1 MAQTA
6 RSMEIPRKLLDQY
19 FQTTSYPYT
28 RHHLDS
34 YNQFL
39 ETDLPTIIKS
49 QNPLIIVKDLIKGT
63 NTYEYTIEIF
73 VGGIDGKALRLGTPT
88 IQQANDEVRL
98 LFPNEARLRN
108 LTYSAGLFADLLVR
122 VKFARPP
129 EGQPPVREVLLPQ
142 FPLVEIPVM
151 LHSKAC
157 LLHNKPNDFLVTA
170 GECPYDQGGYFI
182 ISGSEK
188 ILITHQ
194 EQAFNTLYIQNQEA
208 DPQISTYSSISC
220 LSPETRQVRRVTFAV
235 VRKTEALHVGL
246 PFVRKSIPICILFR
260 ALGVESDQE
269 ITNLII
275 SSLNP
280 DELRLMEPY
289 LIACFTDA
297 YPILDTFS
305 AIEYIKTLTK
315 GFGEAHVLDI
325 IHNQMFAHVPDTPG
339 SRAAYLGDCV
349 RKIYRVYCGL
359 DSKTDRD
366 DIRNQR
372 CLASGFLTQMLFQG
386 VYKNWSKA
394 VGRAIDEEYNYNV
407 SVYKGESFMNIFAE
421 SNTSKIFRSPMKTS
435 NMLTNG
441 LMRGFKGKWGS
452 GAGEDKVG
460 VLQPLSRLSY
470 IDFMSHCRRVV
481 LEFDTGMKL
490 TGPRHL
496 HTSQYGYFCTNE
508 TPGGASIGITKNLSV
523 LATISTPTPTGYF
536 MDFMIRRMF
545 IIRVGD
551 ATGILRAM
559 AVPVFINNGLIGYTL
574 QANELTRLVKLLKW
588 TGCLSAT
595 VGIAFFIRDRRI
607 LINFDE
613 GRPMRPLLHME
624 PWNSDTYPKDK
635 LASKGTT
642 WRDMVMGSLPQTL
655 ENSLSWVG
663 FMDPLKEREGPSLKE
678 YIEYLTPYS
687 GLIEYVDPYEHNETF
702 IVNFLEQ
709 ATNETTH
716 VEIHPS
722 TIMSAITSLIPFSH
736 HNQSVRNQLGDS
748 QSKQGISVYASNAQ
762 MRYDNQAH
770 ILANGSP
777 PLVRTL
783 YYDYLGQ
790 GQLPY
795 GTNIILAMGMFQ
807 GYNQEDGIVINHD
820 ALQRGLFNTVHYRSY
835 NVFEED
841 DEKAK
846 TRTRIANPKSVPG
859 WTDLKPGMDYSQLDD
874 TGVVKVGAFVDE
886 NTVIVGMTMELP
898 NGILADASE
907 AAQVWT
913 HGRVESVVVLVNNKG
928 LRTIKIRCVEYR
940 QPELGDKFS
949 NRHGQKGTI
958 GMVVRSHDL
967 PRTINGIVPDMIMN
981 THAIPSRMTI
991 GHVIEM
997 VMGKIAAN
1005 VGAVGDG
1012 TAFTDDGRL
1021 TSQMNSALEQ
1031 LGFEK
1036 YGNEILYDGTS
1047 GKQLQTD
1054 LFIGPIFSMRLKHMV
1069 EDKWNARGKGR
1080 REQRTHQPTGGRGA
1094 QGGLRIGEMERD
1106 AILGHGISAFINES
1120 YMLRSDG
1127 TSFRVCKGCGTIPIE
1142 NPRIDEDD
1150 MKRAASKSAV
1160 AESDVRKLYKSEED
1174 PMTVQVAVDE
1184 ALKNARSES
1193 AKLVRTSLFV
1203 CPLCTGPV
1211 SYIGSGP
1218 SDLELIPPTRKT
1230 MVAPVTVEMPYAF
1243 KLLCQELETYMNI
1256 GMRIMTEKDLLRL
1269 TNVNKQDLPPPTEEE
1284 KAKGAVQLPERVLP
1298 EVSVPEYRE
1307 EKEGPTEASPE
1318 LLMKLGALPSVTP
1331 RISDSDDI
1339 VVDGKGTEG
1348 LQASIDMAAAVAS
1361 APAQTGVVPGSLVQT
1376 AKGQVFQPN
1385 PTTVTVVPPARSIQ
1399 VVGGPEPVE
1408 ADEDLNP
1415 VQATSGIPQILP
1427 QAPIQQQAQMPQ
1439 VPMSQ
1444 AQMPQAQM
1452 PQMQQGGYM
1461 MPQMPQMQQGGY
1473 MMPQMQPMQQGGMLN
1488 MGAYPTVYAA
1498 SVPQPAQMYTS
1509 GVPSAPPTFAIP
1521 TDDLTMHQYAG
1532 GFQGPR
1538 PLRSAMKGTR
1548 KNHQQVGFQSGSGQE
1563 SQAGTDPKVVV
1574 TVFKGN

>member
-1 MAQTA
+1 MAQTI
-6 RSMEIPRKLLDQY
+6 RSMEIPRRLLDQY
-19 FQTTSYPYT
+19 FQTTAYPYT

-39 ETDLPTIIKS
+39 EIDLPTIIKS

-63 NTYEYTIEIF
+63 NTYEYTVEIY
-73 VGGIDGKALRLGTPT
+73 VGGLDGKSLHLGTPT
-88 IQQANDEVRL
+88 IQTNEDVRL

-108 LTYSAGLFADLLVR
+108 LTYSAGLYADILVR
-122 VKFARPP
+122 VKFAKPV
-129 EGQPPVREVLLPQ
+129 EGQPSVREVLLPQ

-151 LHSKAC
+151 LHSRAC
-157 LLHNKPNDFLVTA
+157 LLNNKPKEFLESA

-182 ISGSEK
+182 IGGTEK

-208 DPQISTYSSISC
+208 DPQIATYSSISC
-220 LSPETRQVRRVTFAV
+220 LSPETRQVRRLTFAV
-235 VRKTEALHVGL
+235 IRKSEALHAGL

-260 ALGVESDQE
+260 ALGIESDKE
-269 ITNLII
+269 ITNIII
-275 SSLNP
+275 SSMNP
-280 DELRLMEPY
+280 EELKLMEPY

-297 YPILDTFS
+297 YPILDTYS

-325 IHNQMFAHVPDTPG
+325 IHNQMFAHVPDSPG
-339 SRAAYLGDCV
+339 ARAAYLGDCV
-349 RKIYRVYCGL
+349 RKIYRVYMGL

-372 CLASGFLTQMLFQG
+372 CLTSGFLTQMLFQG
-386 VYKNWSKA
+386 VYKTWSKA

-421 SNTSKIFRSPMKTS
+421 SNTSKIFRSPGKTP
-435 NMLTNG
+435 NLLTTG
-441 LMRGFKGKWGS
+441 LMRGFRGKWGS
-452 GAGEDKVG
+452 GVGEDKSG
-460 VLQPLSRLSY
+460 VLQALSRLSY

-523 LATISTPTPTGYF
+523 LATVSTPTPIHNFLEFLF
-536 MDFMIRRMF
+536 MRKF
-545 IIRVGD
+545 ILRVGD
-551 ATGILRAM
+551 ATSSLRAM
-559 AVPVFINNGLIGYTL
+559 AVPVLINNGLVGYTL
-574 QANELTRLVKLLKW
+574 AANDITRFIKLLKW
-588 TGCLSAT
+588 TGCLSAS
-595 VGIAFFIRDRRI
+595 VGVVFFISDRRI

-624 PWNSDTYPKDK
+624 PWKSGTYPKER
-635 LASKGTT
+635 LSAKGTT
-642 WRDMVMGSLPQTL
+642 WRDMIMGSLPQTL
-655 ENSLSWVG
+655 THSLSWVG
-663 FMDPLKEREGPSLKE
+663 FVDPLKDREGTSIKE

-687 GLIEYVDPYEHNETF
+687 GLIEYIDPYEHNETF

-709 ATNETTH
+709 ATSETTH

-770 ILANGSP
+770 ILTNGSP
-777 PLVRTL
+777 PLVRSL
-783 YYDYLGQ
+783 YYDYLGE
-790 GQLPY
+790 GKLPY

-820 ALQRGLFNTVHYRSY
+820 ALQRGLFNSIHYRSY
-835 NVFEED
+835 NIFEED

-846 TRTRIANPKSVPG
+846 TRIRIANPKSVPG

-886 NTVIVGMTMELP
+886 NTVLVGRTMELP
-898 NGILADASE
+898 NGKLADASE

-928 LRTIKIRCVEYR
+928 LRTVKVRCVEYR

-967 PRTINGIVPDMIMN
+967 PRTISGIVPDMIMN

-991 GHVIEM
+991 GHVLEM

-1005 VGAVGDG
+1005 VGAIADG

-1021 TSQMNSALEQ
+1021 TKQMNSALEQ

-1036 YGNEILYDGTS
+1036 YGNEILYDGIS
-1047 GKQLQTD
+1047 GKQHQTD
-1054 LFIGPIFSMRLKHMV
+1054 MFIGPIFSMRLKHMV

-1106 AILGHGISAFINES
+1106 AILGHGISAFVNES

-1142 NPRIDEDD
+1142 NPRIEEDD
-1150 MKRAASKSAV
+1150 MNRAAMRSAI
-1160 AESDVRKLYKSEED
+1160 AESDARKLQEKNED
-1174 PMTVQVAVDE
+1174 LVNVQIAVDE
-1184 ALKNARSES
+1184 ALRKSREES
-1193 AKLVRTSLFV
+1193 AKLARPVMFV

-1218 SDLELIPPTRKT
+1218 TDLELIPPTRKT
-1230 MVAPVTVEMPYAF
+1230 MVAPVTVQMPYAF

-1269 TNVNKQDLPPPTEEE
+1269 NGINKDDLPPLTAEE
-1284 KAKGAVQLPERVLP
+1284 KAKGAIQLPQRILP
-1298 EVSVPEYRE
+1298 DTAVPEYRQQE
-1307 EKEGPTEASPE
+1307 ETPTQASPE
-1318 LLMKLGALPSVTP
+1318 LLMKLGAIPTVTP
-1331 RISDSDDI
+1331 RVSDADDI
-1339 VVDGKGTEG
+1339 VVDGNKDN
-1348 LQASIDMAAAVAS
+1348 LQSSINIAAAVAA
-1361 APAQTGVVPGSLVQT
+1361 APAQTGIVPGSLVQT
-1376 AKGQVFQPN
+1376 PQGQMFQAA

-1399 VVGGPEPVE
+1399 VVGGPEAVQ

-1415 VQATSGIPQILP
+1415 VQATSAIPQILP
-1427 QAPIQQQAQMPQ
+1427 QAPQAPIQQGGYVMPQMQMPQ
-1439 VPMSQ
+1439 M
-1444 AQMPQAQM
+1444 QMPQMQMPQMQMPQMQM
-1452 PQMQQGGYM
+1452 PQMQQGGI
-1461 MPQMPQMQQGGY
+1461 
-1473 MMPQMQPMQQGGMLN
+1473 LN
-1488 MGAYPTVYAA
+1488 MGSYPNVYAA

-1509 GVPSAPPTFAIP
+1509 GIPNTPPTFAIP
-1521 TDDLTMHQYAG
+1521 TDDLTMHQYVG
-1532 GFQGPR
+1532 GGPR

-1548 KNHQQVGFQSGSGQE
+1548 KRVQMSGSE
-1563 SQAGTDPKVVV
+1563 EDSQMGAGTDPKVVV